1 MSASFKHRSRIQ
13 AGSVIRLSM
22 IEEMKTLPP
31 NMSFGQIIRKRRLRF
46 QMRQSELGSKVG
58 CSDTMIGKIETGNR
72 FPDISQIPQ
81 FAHILKIDLAQLSIV
96 YLRRRCPRV
105 YEALQSELVELDI
118 TQKLRALPKELRL
131 TVEDIID
138 KLASEEAASRE
149 VA

>member
-1 MSASFKHRSRIQ
+1 
-13 AGSVIRLSM
+13 
-22 IEEMKTLPP
+22 
-31 NMSFGQIIRKRRLRF
+31 
-46 QMRQSELGSKVG
+46 
-58 CSDTMIGKIETGNR
+58 
-72 FPDISQIPQ
+72 
-81 FAHILKIDLAQLSIV
+81 
-96 YLRRRCPRV
+96 V